1 MKLIERDWNE
11 YLGQYENTWL
21 ADNEDD
27 IAADFDPEGAIGSM
41 IIVIAT
47 ENVFIKNTEGKW
59 QKSGTNEVI
68 E

>member
-11 YLGQYENTWL
+11 YLGKYENTWL
-21 ADNEDD
+21 ANDESGVT
-27 IAADFDPEGAIGSM
+27 ADFDQEGAIGSM